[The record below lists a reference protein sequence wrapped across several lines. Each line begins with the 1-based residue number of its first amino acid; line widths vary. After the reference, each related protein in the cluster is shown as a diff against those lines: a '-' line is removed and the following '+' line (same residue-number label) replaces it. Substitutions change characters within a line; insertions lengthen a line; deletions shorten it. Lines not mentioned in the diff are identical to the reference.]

1 MNRQDTTALPPP
13 TNASTLL
20 EQAGIKWQFGDWQ
33 SLANIQSDTLQH
45 HPDRAKLALLA
56 AAGRLQTNAPG
67 EAKQFIRLAQDWGIS
82 KKLISQILIAGVHNS
97 LGRAAAIGNQPQCAQ
112 QHFENAITIGTPGS
126 DAKLLTQARMGEQ
139 LSQLGLPT
147 PEGYLKVG
155 SVKTP
160 PPAKLQPLSQSIEM
174 LSQELK
180 KQNTELSEKISKQ
193 NTELTKLRK
202 QLESTVKKEMLN
214 ATQQLE
220 AFLNI
225 QSFFTHGEH
234 QPIMHGWPISPDFAL
249 YLIGLLEKN
258 DYDLILEFG
267 SGTSTVIMAKALARL
282 QRQNQS
288 KPAVVQ
294 IAFEHLEQYHTQTL
308 ANLQSAGMA
317 GTVEVVLA
325 PLQPYKAPNDNTY
338 PYYACQE
345 KLTELANS
353 KQAPYRKIL
362 VVVDGPPGSTGKH
375 ARYPAF
381 SIVLNH
387 FKNSQI
393 DFVLDDYFRDDE
405 KEVGTLWTKD
415 CEITGL
421 KVKTETIKMEKDAF
435 FISVHPN

>member
-1 MNRQDTTALPPP
+1 MATDA
-13 TNASTLL
+13 ASLL
-20 EQAGIKWQFGDWQ
+20 EQAYTQWKTGDWE
-33 SLANIQSDTLQH
+33 SLVQINRDTLQH

-56 AAGRLQTNAPG
+56 ATGRLQTGRDA
-67 EAKQFIRLAQDWGIS
+67 EAKTYIRLAQDWGVS
-82 KKLISQILIAGVHNS
+82 KKLVSQMLIAGVHNS
-97 LGRAAAIGNQPQCAQ
+97 IGRAAAIGNQQHRAL
-112 QHFENAITIGTPGS
+112 QHFENAINIGTPGS
-126 DAKLLTQARMGEQ
+126 DAKLLAQTRTVVQFG
-139 LSQLGLPT
+139 QLGLRT
-147 PEGYLKVG
+147 LESYLTIG
-155 SVKTP
+155 AGAMAST
-160 PPAKLQPLSQSIEM
+160 PAKLPALSQSIET
-174 LSQELK
+174 LSQALQ

-193 NTELTKLRK
+193 NADLLKFRQ
-202 QLESTVKKEMLN
+202 QLERTVKQEMLN

-317 GTVEVVLA
+317 DAVEIVLA
-325 PLQPYKAPNDNTY
+325 PLQPYKAHNENTY
-338 PYYACQE
+338 SYYACQD
-345 KLTELANS
+345 KLTELAHGR
-353 KQAPYRKIL
+353 QAPYRKIL

-375 ARYPAF
+375 ARYPALP
-381 SIVLNH
+381 IVLTY

-405 KEVGTLWTKD
+405 KEVGALWEKD
-415 CEITGL
+415 CEIAGL
-421 KVKTETIKMEKDAF
+421 QAKKETIKMEKDAF
-435 FISVHPN
+435 FIAVQPN